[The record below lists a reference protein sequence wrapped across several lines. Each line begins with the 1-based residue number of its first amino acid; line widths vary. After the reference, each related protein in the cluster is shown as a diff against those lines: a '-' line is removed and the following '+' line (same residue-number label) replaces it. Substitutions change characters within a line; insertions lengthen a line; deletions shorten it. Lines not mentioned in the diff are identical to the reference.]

1 MIKAQCIR
9 AENKESIME
18 RTILITGVGKRIGY
32 ALAKYYLAQGHH
44 VIGTYRTHYDSI
56 EQLGKL
62 GASLH
67 SCDLTD
73 PASIDGLITHIN
85 EHHARVDT
93 IIHNASDWLP
103 DKNGL
108 SPADTMMRMMQI
120 HVSAPYQINL
130 ALAPLLI
137 SAAKSNDDSIGA
149 SNIIHITDY
158 VAEKGSKKHIAYAA
172 SKAALHNMTLS
183 FASLLAPHVKVNSI
197 APAMILFNE
206 DDGETYKAKALAKA
220 ILPKEAGYAEII
232 ALVDYLHTSHYV
244 TGRSYAVDGGRHLK

>member
-1 MIKAQCIR
+1 MYLSL
-9 AENKESIME
+9 NKESIME

-73 PASIDGLITHIN
+73 PASIDGLIIHIN

-103 DKNGL
+103 DNSGL

-220 ILPKEAGYAEII
+220 ILPKEAGNAEII
-232 ALVDYLHTSHYV
+232 VLVDYLHTSHYV